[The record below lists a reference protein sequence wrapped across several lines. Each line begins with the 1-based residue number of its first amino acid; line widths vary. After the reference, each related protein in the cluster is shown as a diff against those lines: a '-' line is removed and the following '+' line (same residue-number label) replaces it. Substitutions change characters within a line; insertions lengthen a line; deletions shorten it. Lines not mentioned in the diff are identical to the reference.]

1 MNLKKNV
8 LKIQELYEVFLKRN
22 DRKELVRLR
31 RASELS
37 GIAYETLRTAIQE
50 RNLIATQFRNATN
63 SPYYVSLKDLAEF
76 CINGCVNGAIQES
89 RDFLKK
95 LSVVS
100 RSFIFVLISFL
111 IGEI

>member
-8 LKIQELYEVFLKRN
+8 LKSQELYEVFLKRN

-37 GIAYETLRTAIQE
+37 GIAYETLRNAIQE
-50 RNLIATQFRNATN
+50 KNLIATQFRNAAN

-76 CINGCVNGAIQES
+76 CINGCINGSIQES
-89 RDFLKK
+89 RDYLKK
-95 LSVVS
+95 LSVVGS
-100 RSFIFVLISFL
+100 SFIFVLISLFYGV
-111 IGEI
+111 I